1 MKRVVFLLIPAVL
14 LVVWGCSSRTDSE
27 IDARKVVLNFLR
39 AMEKSDTTAVAHY
52 LDFETLLAQIGTDY
66 ELLPDKP
73 RIFYNP
79 QELVNELVTGGL
91 THTRWMSMQKI
102 VNKSAEANDSAL
114 VEVSF
119 MDKDSGTQYYNK
131 FGLRR
136 INAVWKIYSFSVKEP

>member
-1 MKRVVFLLIPAVL
+1 MKRAVFLLIPAVL
-14 LVVWGCSSRTDSE
+14 LVVWGCSSRTDTE
-27 IDARKVVLNFLR
+27 LDPRKVVLNFLR

-52 LDFETLLAQIGTDY
+52 LDFETLLTQIGKDY
-66 ELLPDKP
+66 DLLPDKP

-79 QELVNELVTGGL
+79 QELVNELVAGGL
-91 THTRWMSMQKI
+91 THNRWMSMQKI

-136 INAVWKIYSFSVKEP
+136 INEVWKIYSFSVKER

>member
-14 LVVWGCSSRTDSE
+14 LVVWGCTSRADTELDP
-27 IDARKVVLNFLR
+27 RKVVLNFLR

-52 LDFETLLAQIGTDY
+52 LDFETLLTQIGKDY

-73 RIFYNP
+73 RMFYDP
-79 QELVNELVTGGL
+79 QELVNELVAGGL

-119 MDKDSGTQYYNK
+119 MDKDSRTQYYNK

-136 INAVWKIYSFSVKEP
+136 INEAWKIYSFSVKER